1 MTSQIPP
8 ISVSILDREYKVA
21 CEPEEREALKAAASL
36 LDERM
41 REIKKAG
48 NLMALER
55 IAVMAAL
62 NMADE
67 LVKLKS
73 LDAQRRERVDSRI
86 RQLADE
92 LEGALAPSID

>member
-1 MTSQIPP
+1 
-8 ISVSILDREYKVA
+8 
-21 CEPEEREALKAAASL
+21 
-36 LDERM
+36 
-41 REIKKAG
+41 
-48 NLMALER
+48 MALER

-73 LDAQRRERVDSRI
+73 LDERRRERVDSRI

-92 LEGALAPSID
+92 LEGALGNRMD

>member
-1 MTSQIPP
+1 MSTDKPP

-21 CEPEEREALKAAASL
+21 CEPEEREALKAAANL

-73 LDAQRRERVDSRI
+73 LDEQRRQRVDTRI
-86 RQLADE
+86 RELADE
-92 LEGALAPSID
+92 LEGALGAGMD

>member
-1 MTSQIPP
+1 MPSQDAP

-21 CEPEEREALKAAASL
+21 CEPSEREALRAAASL

-48 NLMALER
+48 SLMALER

-73 LDAQRRERVDSRI
+73 LDQQRRERVDSRI

-92 LEGALAPSID
+92 LEGALGPAMD